1 MPETDCRRNCWI
13 SAAIGGVIV
22 LLFKSGIGDMHWL
35 AGAFV
40 GLITFLLLGGL
51 LTWLVCDGRQAPFEP
66 RIKAVPP
73 APAPQAPLPARG
85 TIDVENTAQMPI
97 MAGATPQAVAAAHV
111 TAPAISALAP
121 VAAPEP
127 RKAEK
132 KTKAEK
138 AAKKA
143 AKAEKPAKDKP
154 AKEKSGKKKAAKA
167 LLDQPRGGQADDLKV
182 IKGVGPKIE
191 VWLNE
196 NGIWHFDQIA
206 GWDAKDV
213 AFYMDRMGRMGT
225 RIESDEWV
233 AQARA
238 LAATGKVY

>member
-1 MPETDCRRNCWI
+1 MAGTDCKRSCWI

-22 LLFKSGIGDMHWL
+22 LLFKSGIGDMHWIS
-35 AGAFV
+35 GAFI
-40 GLITFLLLGGL
+40 GLITFLMLGGL
-51 LTWLVCDGRQAPFEP
+51 LNWLLCEGQQAPFEP
-66 RIKAVPP
+66 RIAAVPAVP
-73 APAPQAPLPARG
+73 TPVRKVADLGDR
-85 TIDVENTAQMPI
+85 AQMPI
-97 MAGATPQAVAAAHV
+97 MAGAVPQAVAAPHV
-111 TAPAISALAP
+111 ADVVAL
-121 VAAPEP
+121 PEASP

-143 AKAEKPAKDKP
+143 AKAEKNGKDKP
-154 AKEKSGKKKAAKA
+154 AKDKSGKKKSAKA
-167 LLDQPRGGQADDLKV
+167 LLEGPRAGQADDLKV

-196 NGIWHFDQIA
+196 NAIWHFDQIA
-206 GWDAKDV
+206 GWDARDV
-213 AFYMDRMGRMGT
+213 AAYMDRMGRMGT

-238 LAATGKVY
+238 LAAAGKVY